1 MEPMVVDEEGMSWAI
16 VPGDRGPRWRT
27 LVLVGLGVLQ
37 WVILGLDLA
46 IPSVA
51 VYSYLSLPV
60 LASAVL
66 ARPAWT
72 GVLAGQ
78 AAFLGLISAALLG
91 YFDTPQGWTRWLLL
105 LAVSL
110 AGWLVSW
117 VLAQRDEALERAA
130 SAESRFRL
138 LTLATSDVVLEVG
151 ADGVIAWASPSVQT
165 ALGFTPDEVAGTR
178 VVGLL
183 HPADVRSLRSD
194 AQEAR
199 DLPNRGALRMHRK
212 DGGYRWMDVQ
222 GDRLPGDSGSQ
233 VIRLRNAEEHVE
245 HVRGLEQQANTD
257 PLTGLFNRREAMR
270 RLQAFASRRR
280 NGTGTALLFIDVD
293 RLKEINDTHGHE
305 AGDIVLTT
313 LAGRMKEQIRTTDVA
328 ARMGGDEFVVGLT
341 GVDTVVDAAGVADKI
356 RQACAAPISLTDGS
370 TAVSTVSIGVGL
382 QVGGEDLADVLKRA
396 DQALYAAKEAGRDRV
411 VTATE
416 KSATG

>member
-1 MEPMVVDEEGMSWAI
+1 MAAAAGREPGRVV
-16 VPGDRGPRWRT
+16 
-27 LVLVGLGVLQ
+27 
-37 WVILGLDLA
+37 
-46 IPSVA
+46 
-51 VYSYLSLPV
+51 
-60 LASAVL
+60 
-66 ARPAWT
+66 
-72 GVLAGQ
+72 
-78 AAFLGLISAALLG
+78 
-91 YFDTPQGWTRWLLL
+91 
-105 LAVSL
+105 
-110 AGWLVSW
+110 VSW

-233 VIRLRNAEEHVE
+233 VIRLRNAEEYVE

-305 AGDIVLTT
+305 AGDIVLTA

>member
-1 MEPMVVDEEGMSWAI
+1 
-16 VPGDRGPRWRT
+16 
-27 LVLVGLGVLQ
+27 
-37 WVILGLDLA
+37 
-46 IPSVA
+46 
-51 VYSYLSLPV
+51 
-60 LASAVL
+60 
-66 ARPAWT
+66 
-72 GVLAGQ
+72 
-78 AAFLGLISAALLG
+78 
-91 YFDTPQGWTRWLLL
+91 
-105 LAVSL
+105 
-110 AGWLVSW
+110 
-117 VLAQRDEALERAA
+117 
-130 SAESRFRL
+130 
-138 LTLATSDVVLEVG
+138 
-151 ADGVIAWASPSVQT
+151 
-165 ALGFTPDEVAGTR
+165 
-178 VVGLL
+178 
-183 HPADVRSLRSD
+183 
-194 AQEAR
+194 
-199 DLPNRGALRMHRK
+199 
-212 DGGYRWMDVQ
+212 
-222 GDRLPGDSGSQ
+222 
-233 VIRLRNAEEHVE
+233 
-245 HVRGLEQQANTD
+245 
-257 PLTGLFNRREAMR
+257 MR
-270 RLQAFASRRR
+270 RLQAVASRRR